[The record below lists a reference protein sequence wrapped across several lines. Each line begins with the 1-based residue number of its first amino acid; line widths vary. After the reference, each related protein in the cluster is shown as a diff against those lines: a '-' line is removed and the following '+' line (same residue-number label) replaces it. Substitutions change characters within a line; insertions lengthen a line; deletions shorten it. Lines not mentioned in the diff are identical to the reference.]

1 MPQRS
6 QAQKSQ
12 LASITAKRVAATA
25 SAESEPGVKVLEAKL
40 ELVETQ
46 LSSTQTKLSST
57 KTQLS
62 STKTHLS
69 STKTQLSSTKDC
81 LDVAQDQLHAEKS
94 KYTAFY
100 GCVRVERRKYQW
112 TFARKCQLESQIKVL
127 QSVGKAFEEDA
138 AKAISLFDSTKSENV
153 LLQHRLSTLME
164 KCAVEAQQ
172 TMQKADMLKSKL
184 AASKKENRN
193 LKQHCARIPEVKAR
207 AMK

>member
-1 MPQRS
+1 MPRRS

-25 SAESEPGVKVLEAKL
+25 STESEPGVKVLEAKL
-40 ELVETQ
+40 ELVE
-46 LSSTQTKLSST
+46 
-57 KTQLS
+57 TQLS

-100 GCVRVERRKYQW
+100 GCVRVERRKYQR

-153 LLQHRLSTLME
+153 LLQHQLSTLME

-193 LKQHCARIPEVKAR
+193 LKQCYA
-207 AMK
+207 